1 MEVNRLDPL
10 TREGGSEKGSA
21 MWTTRAERVDEMRA
35 LARALGEVAPARMV
49 VALVGPLGAGKT
61 TFVQAL
67 AEGLGIA
74 SPVVSPTFTILAEIE
89 ERLLHGD
96 LYRVEPHEL
105 AGIGFEETVLD
116 WPGIVAIAWADR
128 AAGTLPDDRIDVRID
143 RPLVHVDAT
152 GPTHRAILERWRQR
166 HGA

>member
-1 MEVNRLDPL
+1 
-10 TREGGSEKGSA
+10 
-21 MWTTRAERVDEMRA
+21 MWSVRAEGIDDTRA

-67 AEGLGIA
+67 AAGLGIR
-74 SPVVSPTFTILAEIE
+74 SPVVSPTFTILAEID

-105 AGIGFEETVLD
+105 AGIGFEEAVLD
-116 WPGIVAIAWADR
+116 WPGVVAVEWADR
-128 AAGTLPDDRIDVRID
+128 AAGTLPADRIDVRFD
-143 RPLVHVDAT
+143 RPLVHVEAT
-152 GPTHRAILERWRQR
+152 GAVHRPIVERWRER

>member
-1 MEVNRLDPL
+1 
-10 TREGGSEKGSA
+10 
-21 MWTTRAERVDEMRA
+21 MWSVRAEGIEEMRS
-35 LARALGEVAPARMV
+35 LARALGEIAPARMV

-67 AEGLGIA
+67 AAGLGIA
-74 SPVVSPTFTILAEIE
+74 SQVVSPTFTILAEID

-105 AGIGFEETVLD
+105 AGIGFEEAVLD
-116 WPGIVAIAWADR
+116 WPGVVAIEWADR
-128 AAGTLPDDRIDVRID
+128 AAGTLPDDRLDVRID

-152 GPTHRAILERWRQR
+152 GPDHRAILERWRQR